1 MGRAP
6 CCDKANVKK
15 GPWSPEEDAKLKEF
29 IEKHGTGGN
38 WIALSQKAGK
48 HFSTKSSLEII
59 YGFLEY
65 ILFHFRSEKMWKEL
79 QIKVAELSEATLS
92 MVNFLMKKTES
103 FVRCTQALEAA
114 SQLPGGQTT
123 ISKNWNTKLKKKLI
137 GIIPSGQGKLS
148 QAFPGNLQT
157 PQTLHPQFPL
167 SGLSQLYNSF
177 YSHAASN
184 KSLAGPIEPISDPQS
199 FLYCNNNNN
208 NFPFFTSSQSSCNYQ
223 GNQEMGLVDLQCNYA
238 LKENMLMFGGNENS
252 CSSSDGSCSQISY
265 GGKDHVKQEEI
276 GGLQGF
282 MISNGLDENH
292 KFMLHCGK
300 INQVDGDDHHHHHG
314 DPLMISSFDKAN
326 GVVKNSE
333 LEYDLEEVKLIS
345 SSGSSNFMF
354 MMKTRRMRE
363 GCTTSDESKQ
373 VQSQRFE
380 GYGGVVCSLS
390 FTLVHH
396 LHSSF
401 TRQIQEN

>member
-38 WIALSQKAGK
+38 WIALPQKAGLKRCGKSCRLRWLNYLRPNIK
-48 HFSTKSSLEII
+48 HGEFSDEEDRII
-59 YGFLEY
+59 C
-65 ILFHFRSEKMWKEL
+65 
-79 QIKVAELSEATLS
+79 TLYAS
-92 MVNFLMKKTES
+92 IGS
-103 FVRCTQALEAA
+103 RWSIIA
-114 SQLPGGQTT
+114 SQLPGRTDND
-123 ISKNWNTKLKKKLI
+123 IKNYWNTKLKKKLI
-137 GIIPSGQGKLS
+137 GIIPSGQGKFS

-238 LKENMLMFGGNENS
+238 LKENMLMFGE
-252 CSSSDGSCSQISY
+252 
-265 GGKDHVKQEEI
+265 
-276 GGLQGF
+276 
-282 MISNGLDENH
+282 
-292 KFMLHCGK
+292 
-300 INQVDGDDHHHHHG
+300 
-314 DPLMISSFDKAN
+314 
-326 GVVKNSE
+326 
-333 LEYDLEEVKLIS
+333 
-345 SSGSSNFMF
+345 
-354 MMKTRRMRE
+354 MKTA
-363 GCTTSDESKQ
+363 
-373 VQSQRFE
+373 V
-380 GYGGVVCSLS
+380 L
-390 FTLVHH
+390 H
-396 LHSSF
+396 LTGAAARSAMAAK
-401 TRQIQEN
+401 IM